1 MNPEET
7 NTMAALMTGMIASQV
22 ALSKFLIN
30 EGVISQDALV
40 AYLEKTVA
48 TLTPAAKDVRSLM
61 PLRNLIA
68 GIQMELPTTAVQ

>member
-48 TLTPAAKDVRSLM
+48 TLTPGAKDVRSLM

-68 GIQMELPTTAVQ
+68 GVQRELPSSAVQ

>member
-1 MNPEET
+1 
-7 NTMAALMTGMIASQV
+7 MTGMIASQV

-30 EGVISQDALV
+30 EGVISQDTLV

-48 TLTPAAKDVRSLM
+48 PLTPGAKDVRSLM

-68 GIQMELPTTAVQ
+68 GIQMERPTTVQ